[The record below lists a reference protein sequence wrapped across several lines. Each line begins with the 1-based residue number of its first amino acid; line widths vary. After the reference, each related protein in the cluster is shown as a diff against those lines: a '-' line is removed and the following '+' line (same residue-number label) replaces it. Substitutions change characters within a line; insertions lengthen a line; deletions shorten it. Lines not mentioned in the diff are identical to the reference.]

1 MQTDK
6 TPLSPN
12 LRVGRPVTE
21 RLRDEQGIALVIAL
35 LCMLLLT
42 ALGMALTMT
51 TITEKR
57 IAGNYRFGVETIYA
71 ADAGV
76 ERVMQDLLTVPDWNK
91 ILDGSTTS
99 SFVDGA
105 PGIRTLPDGSKMDLV
120 QATNVVRCGKLT
132 CTDVDIDTATDERPW
147 AKNNPRWQLYAYGP
161 VSDLIPTATLNSN
174 VYVIVW
180 IGDDPSENDNKPLVD
195 GDPPADPK
203 YTTNTGKGVVS
214 MLAYA
219 YGPTGV
225 RRVIEATVARTDT
238 TEIERGYTG
247 QRGQDE
253 QNRRARKAAVQTPG
267 KTLTRT
273 VLSF

>member
-1 MQTDK
+1 MQTVD
-6 TPLSPN
+6 T
-12 LRVGRPVTE
+12 RRPVVE
-21 RLRDEQGIALVIAL
+21 RLSDESGIALIIAL

-51 TITEKR
+51 TTTERR
-57 IAGNYRFGVETIYA
+57 ISSNYRDGVETIYA

-76 ERVMQDLLTVPDWNK
+76 ERVMQDLLTVPDWNR

-99 SFVDGA
+99 SFVDGS
-105 PGIRTLPDGSKMDLV
+105 PGMRTLPDGSKLNLV
-120 QATNVVRCGKLT
+120 EATAMVRCGKTT
-132 CTDVDIDTATDERPW
+132 CSDADIDTATDERPW

-161 VSDLIPTATLNSN
+161 VSDLIPTSTLNSN

-180 IGDDPSENDNKPLVD
+180 IGDDPSENDSKPLTD
-195 GDPPADPK
+195 GDETAGANP
-203 YTTNTGKGVVS
+203 GKGVVS

-225 RRVIEATVARTDT
+225 RRVIETTLARTDT

-267 KTLTRT
+267 KALTRN

>member
-1 MQTDK
+1 MHTID
-6 TPLSPN
+6 T
-12 LRVGRPVTE
+12 RRPVSE
-21 RLRDEQGIALVIAL
+21 RLGDESGIALIVAL

-51 TITEKR
+51 TMTERR
-57 IAGNYRFGVETIYA
+57 ISTNYRDGVETVYA

-91 ILDGSTTS
+91 ILDGTTTS
-99 SFVDGA
+99 SFVDGS
-105 PGIRTLPDGSKMDLV
+105 PGMRTLPDGSKMDLL
-120 QATNVVRCGKLT
+120 QATAMVRCGKTT
-132 CTDVDIDTATDERPW
+132 CTNADMDTATDERPW

-174 VYVIVW
+174 VYVVVW
-180 IGDDPSENDNKPLVD
+180 IGDDPSENDNNPLVD
-195 GDPPADPK
+195 GDPPADPS

-225 RRVIEATVARTDT
+225 QRVIEATVARTDT